1 MKHKPFTTAGN
12 IGLVLGPLSFVL
24 ISFLVTPEDLSN
36 EGVAMLAIT
45 SWIAIWWITEAIPIA
60 ATSLLPLVLFPLS
73 GVMGI
78 KDTSSSY
85 ADPLVLLY
93 MGGFMIAIA
102 IEKWNFHRR
111 IALSIISI
119 IGTNLRMIVLGF
131 MMATAFLSMWIS
143 NTATALMMLPIGTAV
158 ISQLGGNLKGTQV
171 TEKMIGQ
178 ALMLGIAY
186 SASLGGL
193 ATIIG
198 TPTNIVLV
206 AIVKEIYGIEI
217 GFAQWMLVGL
227 PASLLLLGICWWYL
241 TKIAYP
247 FPVSME
253 MPGGRMEIIR
263 QKELLGNISV
273 EEKRVF
279 LVFGLVC
286 FCWITRSFLLQAFI
300 PALND
305 TIIALAGALV
315 LFVLPAGKNTGG
327 SLLDW
332 KSAEKLPWG
341 ILLLFGG
348 GLSIAAGFQTTG
360 LAQWI
365 GVQFVLLENFPFWI
379 FLIAIIAAVNFLTE
393 ITSNTATASMIL
405 PILAAVALAMGVHP
419 FGLMVSA
426 TMAASCAFML
436 PVATPP
442 NAIVFGS
449 GYLTIPD
456 MMRTGVWMNII
467 SIILLFFITYFL
479 VPLLW
484 NYDINAFPDA
494 FRE

>member
-1 MKHKPFTTAGN
+1 MKNINAAS
-12 IGLVLGPLSFVL
+12 IGLFLGPLSFAL
-24 ISFLVTPEDLSN
+24 IFLLSSPDDLSQ
-36 EGVAMLAIT
+36 EGVAMMAAT
-45 SWIAIWWITEAIPIA
+45 SWVAIWWITEAVPIA
-60 ATSLLPLVLFPLS
+60 ATSLLPLVLFPLL
-73 GVMGI
+73 GIMGI
-78 KDTSSSY
+78 KDTSIAYS
-85 ADPLVLLY
+85 DPMVLLY
-93 MGGFMIAIA
+93 MGGFMIAVT
-102 IEKWNFHRR
+102 IEKWNLHKR
-111 IALSIISI
+111 IALTIISI
-119 IGTNLRMIVLGF
+119 IGTDLKKIILGF
-131 MMATAFLSMWIS
+131 MVATAFLSMWIS
-143 NTATALMMLPIGTAV
+143 NTATALMMLPIAMAV
-158 ISQLGGNLKGTQV
+158 VAQLGANLGETDVTQD
-171 TEKMIGQ
+171 KIGQ

-186 SASLGGL
+186 SASIGGL

-206 AIVKEIYGIEI
+206 GVVKELYQIDI
-217 GFAQWMLVGL
+217 GFAQWMMIGVPVAVGL
-227 PASLLLLGICWWYL
+227 LIICWVYL
-241 TKIAYP
+241 VKVAYP
-247 FPVSME
+247 FPAIE
-253 MPGGRMEIIR
+253 LPGGKEEISR
-263 QKELLGNISV
+263 QIHRLGKMSE
-273 EEKRVF
+273 EEKRVL
-279 LVFGLVC
+279 LVFAAVS
-286 FCWITRSFLLQAFI
+286 FCWMSRSFVLNDIL
-300 PALND
+300 PALDD
-305 TIIALAGALV
+305 TIIALAGALL
-315 LFVLPAGKNTGG
+315 LFLIPAGKGNKGK
-327 SLLDW
+327 LLDW
-332 KSAEKLPWG
+332 KTAEKLPWG

-348 GLSIAAGFQTTG
+348 GLTIAAGFQVTG

-419 FGLMVSA
+419 FVLMVSA

>member
-1 MKHKPFTTAGN
+1 MKNINAAS
-12 IGLVLGPLSFVL
+12 IGLFLGPLSFAL
-24 ISFLVTPEDLSN
+24 IFLLSSPDDLSQ
-36 EGVAMLAIT
+36 EGVAMMAAT
-45 SWIAIWWITEAIPIA
+45 SWVAIWWITEAVPIA
-60 ATSLLPLVLFPLS
+60 ATSLLPLVLFPLL
-73 GVMGI
+73 GIMGI
-78 KDTSSSY
+78 KDTSIAYS
-85 ADPLVLLY
+85 DPMVLLY
-93 MGGFMIAIA
+93 MGGFMIAVT
-102 IEKWNFHRR
+102 IEKWNLHKR
-111 IALSIISI
+111 IALTIISI
-119 IGTNLRMIVLGF
+119 IGTDLKKIILGF
-131 MMATAFLSMWIS
+131 MVATAFLSMWIS
-143 NTATALMMLPIGTAV
+143 NTATALMMLPIAMAV
-158 ISQLGGNLKGTQV
+158 VAQLGANLGETDVTQD
-171 TEKMIGQ
+171 KIGQ

-186 SASLGGL
+186 SASIGGL

-206 AIVKEIYGIEI
+206 GVVKELYQIDI
-217 GFAQWMLVGL
+217 GFAQWMMIGVPVAVGL
-227 PASLLLLGICWWYL
+227 LIICWVYL
-241 TKIAYP
+241 VKVAYP
-247 FPVSME
+247 FPAIE
-253 MPGGRMEIIR
+253 LPGGKEEISR
-263 QKELLGNISV
+263 QIHRLGKMSE
-273 EEKRVF
+273 EEKRVL
-279 LVFGLVC
+279 LVFAAVS
-286 FCWITRSFLLQAFI
+286 FCWMSRSFVLNDIL
-300 PALND
+300 PALDD
-305 TIIALAGALV
+305 TIIALAGALL
-315 LFVLPAGKNTGG
+315 LFLIPAGKGNKGK
-327 SLLDW
+327 LLDW
-332 KSAEKLPWG
+332 KTAEKPPWG

-348 GLSIAAGFQTTG
+348 GLTIAAGFQVTG

-365 GVQFVLLENFPFWI
+365 GVRFVLLENFPFWI

>member
-1 MKHKPFTTAGN
+1 MKHKPFNTAAG
-12 IGLVLGPLSFVL
+12 IGLLLGPLAFFL
-24 ISFLVTPEDLSN
+24 ILMSVSSEDLSD

-60 ATSLLPLVLFPLS
+60 ATSLLPLVLFPLL
-73 GVMGI
+73 GVLGI

-93 MGGFMIAIA
+93 MGGFMIAVS
-102 IEKWNFHRR
+102 IEKWNLHKR
-111 IALSIISI
+111 IALTIISI

-131 MMATAFLSMWIS
+131 MIATAFISMWIS
-143 NTATALMMLPIGTAV
+143 NTATALMMLPIGMAV
-158 ISQLGGNLKGTQV
+158 ISQLADNRKGTKV
-171 TEKMIGQ
+171 SEKMIGEG
-178 ALMLGIAY
+178 LMLGIAY
-186 SASLGGL
+186 SASIGGM

-217 GFAQWMLVGL
+217 GFAQWMLIGL
-227 PASLLLLGICWWYL
+227 PVSILLLGVAWLYL

-247 FPVSME
+247 FPASME
-253 MPGGRMEIIR
+253 MPGGRAEIER
-263 QKELLGNISV
+263 QKEQLGEFSL

-286 FCWITRSFLLQAFI
+286 FCWITRSFLLQALI
-300 PALND
+300 PALDD
-305 TIIALAGALV
+305 TIIALAGALM
-315 LFVLPAGKNTGG
+315 LFVLPAGKENGG

-365 GVQFVLLENFPFWI
+365 GSQFEQLESFPYWI
-379 FLIAIIAAVNFLTE
+379 FLLVIIASVNFLTE
-393 ITSNTATASMIL
+393 ITSNTASASMIL
-405 PILAAVALAMGVHP
+405 PILAAIAMVMGVHP

-426 TMAASCAFML
+426 TLAASCAFML

-449 GYLTIPD
+449 GYVTIPI
-456 MMRTGVWMNII
+456 MMRAGVWMNFV
-467 SIILLFFITYFL
+467 SIAILFLICYFIL
-479 VPLLW
+479 PILW
-484 NYDINAFPDA
+484 GFEGTVFPPEL
-494 FRE
+494 R

>member
-1 MKHKPFTTAGN
+1 MKNINAAS
-12 IGLVLGPLSFVL
+12 IGLFLGPLSFAL
-24 ISFLVTPEDLSN
+24 IFLLSSPDDLSQ
-36 EGVAMLAIT
+36 EGVAMMAAT
-45 SWIAIWWITEAIPIA
+45 SWVAIWWITEAVPIA
-60 ATSLLPLVLFPLS
+60 ATSLLPLVLFPLL
-73 GVMGI
+73 GIMGI
-78 KDTSSSY
+78 KDTSIAYS
-85 ADPLVLLY
+85 DPMVLLY
-93 MGGFMIAIA
+93 MGGFMIAVT
-102 IEKWNFHRR
+102 IEKWNLHKR
-111 IALSIISI
+111 IALTIISI
-119 IGTNLRMIVLGF
+119 IGTDLKKIILGF
-131 MMATAFLSMWIS
+131 MVATAFLSMWIS
-143 NTATALMMLPIGTAV
+143 NTATALMMLPIAMAV
-158 ISQLGGNLKGTQV
+158 VAQLGANLGETDVTQD
-171 TEKMIGQ
+171 KIGQ

-186 SASLGGL
+186 SASIGGL

-206 AIVKEIYGIEI
+206 GVVKELYQIDI
-217 GFAQWMLVGL
+217 GFAQWMMIGVPVAVGL
-227 PASLLLLGICWWYL
+227 LIICWVYL
-241 TKIAYP
+241 VKVAYP
-247 FPVSME
+247 FPAIE
-253 MPGGRMEIIR
+253 LPGGKEEISR
-263 QKELLGNISV
+263 QIHRLGKMSE
-273 EEKRVF
+273 EEKRVL
-279 LVFGLVC
+279 LVFAAVS
-286 FCWITRSFLLQAFI
+286 FCWMSRSFVLNDIL
-300 PALND
+300 PALDD
-305 TIIALAGALV
+305 TIIALAGALL
-315 LFVLPAGKNTGG
+315 LFLIPAGKGNKGK
-327 SLLDW
+327 LLDW
-332 KSAEKLPWG
+332 KTAEKLPWG

-348 GLSIAAGFQTTG
+348 GLTIAAGFQVTG